1 MISGL
6 KNLTVNPMIR
16 KLRFLPYALVG
27 IAVFA
32 LNASPETH
40 PYLQI
45 YITLLEAKLGI
56 VLIYLLSKKLE
67 KTSKVKHFTD

>member
-6 KNLTVNPMIR
+6 KTLTASPIA
-16 KLRFLPYALVG
+16 KKIKFLPYVLVG
-27 IAVFA
+27 IAVFS
-32 LNASPETH
+32 LNASPEIH

-56 VLIYLLSKKLE
+56 VLVYLLIKKLE
-67 KTSKVKHFTD
+67 KPSKVKHFAD